1 MCSEKAVSP
10 SSPRSGSSP
19 LSSSSFSYA
28 LGLYPFDEF
37 DEPAALLG
45 AMLGAPWPG
54 KTPEKVRMTKHRD
67 ATKTRRPKAAPRM
80 TSEPLDGAVGA
91 RDGAVGARDGAV
103 GARNGVTV
111 MGARDGGAAL

>member
-1 MCSEKAVSP
+1 
-10 SSPRSGSSP
+10 
-19 LSSSSFSYA
+19 
-28 LGLYPFDEF
+28 
-37 DEPAALLG
+37 
-45 AMLGAPWPG
+45 
-54 KTPEKVRMTKHRD
+54 MTKHRD

-103 GARNGVTV
+103 GARDGAVGARNGVTV

>member
-37 DEPAALLG
+37 DEPAAPLG

-54 KTPEKVRMTKHRD
+54 NTPEKVRMTKHRD

-80 TSEPLDGAVGA
+80 TSEPLDGAVAVGA
-91 RDGAVGARDGAV
+91 RDGAVGARDGAM
-103 GARNGVTV
+103 GARDGA

>member
-37 DEPAALLG
+37 DEPAAPLG
-45 AMLGAPWPG
+45 AMLGAPWAPG
-54 KTPEKVRMTKHRD
+54 NTPEKVRMTKHRD

-80 TSEPLDGAVGA
+80 TSEPLDGAVAVGA
-91 RDGAVGARDGAV
+91 RDGAVGARDGA
-103 GARNGVTV
+103 